1 MEIAIGLA
9 MLDVVPGVSYARTW
23 QENDTTRER
32 GESEAIPV
40 YEEGNRT
47 SLQPTRLNFSMPKT
61 PSRSATCIMSWKI
74 KNSPSLRIVNAEEGS
89 SGRSCQTEAHDA
101 TI

>member
-9 MLDVVPGVSYARTW
+9 MLDVVPGVSYARLSCMFADGRTW

-74 KNSPSLRIVNAEEGS
+74 
-89 SGRSCQTEAHDA
+89 
-101 TI
+101 